1 MAAASSKAIL
11 YAREAMAITPQV
23 GAVLAGLAAA
33 WSPQQDVAAIADL
46 PSADSQI
53 AAGSPLVTVFADG
66 PSSDAAEGLLEQRLD
81 QLRAALRQPAIRRGI
96 ASAAAG
102 ERYRI

>member
-1 MAAASSKAIL
+1 
-11 YAREAMAITPQV
+11 
-23 GAVLAGLAAA
+23 
-33 WSPQQDVAAIADL
+33 
-46 PSADSQI
+46 
-53 AAGSPLVTVFADG
+53 VTAFADG